1 MEITADYNKDFYAWL
16 IKSADLLRKH
26 QFDQVDIEHIAEE
39 LEAMSKSEKRELIS
53 RLTVLLA
60 HLLKWHYQPALRSR
74 SWKNTIFT
82 QRIDISELLEDSPSL
97 QYDIGDKISVAYEKA
112 RLSAED
118 ETGLDKN
125 NFPEQCP
132 YTLTQTLKKDFFPED
147 EHNR

>member
-16 IKSADLLRKH
+16 IKSADLLRKR
-26 QFDQVDIEHIAEE
+26 QFAEVDIEHIAEE

-60 HLLKWHYQPALRSR
+60 HLLKWQYQPALRSR
-74 SWKNTIFT
+74 SLKNTILT
-82 QRIDISELLEDSPSL
+82 QRIDISELLEESPSL
-97 QYDIGDKISVAYEKA
+97 QYDIGDKIAVAYEKA

-118 ETGLDKN
+118 ETGIDKN

-132 YTLTQTLKKDFFPED
+132 FTLTQTLKKDFFPED